1 LFRARFEARDATRE
15 RTFRPKKVCGV
26 ERQDGSVGRG
36 E

>member
-26 ERQDGSVGRG
+26 ERHDG
-36 E
+36 